1 VPDTARHGADDGFH
15 EIQLTGKQLVFLFMA
30 TTVVAVVI
38 FLCGVLVGRGVRSE
52 QPASAAAEEAA
63 APPPAADAGLPAPP
77 AQGAEPSPATSES
90 LSYAQRLQGE
100 EPKEQ
105 LKPADPADDAT
116 ADPPT
121 PSDSAAAPERQ
132 VAEPKS
138 ASGDA
143 SQQKTAR
150 GDTTGWVVQIAA
162 LRDRAAAISIIRR
175 LSSKDYPAFIVEP
188 AAGTPAPS
196 YRVRVG
202 PYQDRRE
209 AEAIARRLEREEQF
223 KPFITR

>member
-1 VPDTARHGADDGFH
+1 VPDTARHAPDDGFH

-38 FLCGVLVGRGVRSE
+38 FLCGVLVGRGVRSG
-52 QPASAAAEEAA
+52 QPASAAAAETTDPAA
-63 APPPAADAGLPAPP
+63 APDPGLPAPP
-77 AQGAEPSPATSES
+77 AQGAEPSPATAES

-100 EPKEQ
+100 EPKET
-105 LKPADPADDAT
+105 LKPADETPDEAT

-121 PSDSAAAPERQ
+121 PGDATAPPDRPA
-132 VAEPKS
+132 AEPQPPATTPAAGRS
-138 ASGDA
+138 RDA
-143 SQQKTAR
+143 A
-150 GDTTGWVVQIAA
+150 GWVVQVAA

-209 AEAIARRLEREEQF
+209 AETIARRLEREEQF